1 MIISTNEDNRNLC
14 SPSQTRLFNG
24 GYKNIQTTL
33 KAATPPITMLD
44 HRPYDIYDSCV
55 ATL

>member
-1 MIISTNEDNRNLC
+1 MKITGISVVLVKLDCFNE
-14 SPSQTRLFNG
+14 

-44 HRPYDIYDSCV
+44 HRLYDIYDSWV